1 MTFTFTITAKEGHA
15 RCGLLT
21 TKHGD
26 IETPCFVPVATQATV
41 KTLTSHDL
49 QEMGVQ
55 IIMSNTYHL
64 HLRPGE
70 ELIAAMGGLHG
81 FMGWKGPIMTDSG
94 GFQVFSLGSACEEG
108 MKKVVSDERKTKKQK
123 LAVVDDDGVSFV
135 SHIDAS
141 PHRLTPEKSIAIQ
154 EKLGSDIIFAF
165 DECPSPLCS
174 REDMEK
180 SLARTHQW
188 MQRCLDAKKSNQA
201 LFGIV
206 QGGGYRDLREQSAR
220 FLAHLPCDG
229 YGIGGSFGKAEM
241 RDILDWTI
249 PLLPE
254 EKPRHLLGIG
264 GIDDIFDSVERGI
277 DLFDCVSPTRLARTG
292 LVYIAPRTG
301 GNVNNKFRIHITN
314 QQFRED
320 TKPIDP
326 LCGCYTC
333 KHYSRAYLR
342 HLFVAEELLA
352 YRLAS
357 YHNVFFMLQLM
368 KKIRDCIMDGTFHAL
383 KKEWLNPPPLSP

>member
-1 MTFTFTITAKEGHA
+1 MNFTITARASQA
-15 RCGLLT
+15 RCGIITLP
-21 TKHGD
+21 HGF

-41 KTLTSHDL
+41 KTLTPQDL

-70 ELIAAMGGLHG
+70 ELVASLGGLHG

-94 GFQVFSLGSACEEG
+94 GFQVFSLGSACEDG
-108 MKKVVSDERKTKKQK
+108 VKKVLSGERKTPKQK
-123 LAVVDDDGVSFV
+123 LAVVDDDGVSFI

-141 PHRLTPEKSIAIQ
+141 HHRLTPEKSIAIQ
-154 EKLGSDIIFAF
+154 EKLGADMIFAF
-165 DECPSPLCS
+165 DECPSPFCS

-188 MQRCLDAKKSNQA
+188 MQRCLDAKKSSQA

-220 FLAHLPCDG
+220 FLANLPCDG

-241 RDILDWTI
+241 REILDWTI

-292 LVYIAPRTG
+292 MVFISPTNG
-301 GNVNNKFRIHITN
+301 GNTNNKFRLHITN
-314 QQFRED
+314 LQFRED
-320 TKPIDP
+320 KKPIDP
-326 LCGCYTC
+326 ACACYTC

-342 HLFVAEELLA
+342 HLFVTKELLA

-357 YHNVFFMLQLM
+357 YHNVYFMINLM
-368 KKIRDCIMDGTFHAL
+368 KIIRENIMEEKFHAL
-383 KKEWLNPPPLSP
+383 KKEWLHHPSLSP